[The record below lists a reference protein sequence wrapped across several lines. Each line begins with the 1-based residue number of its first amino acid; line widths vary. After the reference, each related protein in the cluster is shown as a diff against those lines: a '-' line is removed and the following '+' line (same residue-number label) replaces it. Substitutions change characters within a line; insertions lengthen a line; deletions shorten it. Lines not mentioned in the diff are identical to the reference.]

1 MATREEVARL
11 AGVSG
16 ATVSRVFNNL
26 SIVQEETRL
35 RVLDAARQLGYYPN
49 SNARRLATSCTKSL
63 AIMVPYVSGVHIFY
77 RHYFAEI
84 LSGIATVANARGYDM
99 LVRFYPMD
107 ESARDSCMSIL
118 HEKKADGCLLFGTR
132 INDPVIDA
140 LKQAD
145 IPFILINNVV
155 NDEAVSFVDSDHK
168 SGAKQAVEHLLNLGY
183 KRICFVNG
191 PLEYSNSRDR
201 EYGYISALAESDIP
215 LDSSLVFFGRY
226 SRTSGYR
233 LVDTILSLSPVPD
246 AIFAANDRMA
256 FGIYQRLRELGLKIP
271 EDFGLVGYDD
281 SEIAMCTE
289 PPLTTVKVPLYEIGY
304 EAAIGVINRVE
315 GKVIGPIRKFLNT
328 DLVVRESTK
337 KK

>member
-26 SIVQEETRL
+26 SIVQEETRQ

-49 SNARRLATSCTKSL
+49 CNARRLAASFTQSL
-63 AIMVPYVSGVHIFY
+63 AIMVPHVPGVHIFY

-107 ESARDSCMSIL
+107 ESPRDSCMPIL
-118 HEKKADGCLLFGTR
+118 HEKKADACLLLGTR
-132 INDPVIDA
+132 INDPVIDT

-145 IPFILINNVV
+145 MPFVLINNVV
-155 NDEAVSFVDSDHK
+155 SDEAVSFVDGDHK
-168 SGAKQAVEHLLNLGY
+168 SGAKQAVEHLLNRGY

-191 PLEYSNSRDR
+191 PPEYSNSRDR
-201 EYGYISALAESDIP
+201 EHGYVSALAKSGIS
-215 LDSSLVFFGRY
+215 LDSSLILVGRY

-233 LVDTILSLSPVPD
+233 LADRILSLSPTPD

-256 FGIYQRLRELGLKIP
+256 FGIYQRLRECGLKIP
-271 EDFGLVGYDD
+271 EDYGLVGYDD
-281 SEIAMCTE
+281 SEIAMYID
-289 PPLTTVKVPLYEIGY
+289 PPLTTIKVPLYEIGY
-304 EAAIGVINRVE
+304 EAAVGVINKVE
-315 GKVIGPIRKFLNT
+315 GKVMGPIRKFLDT
-328 DLVVRESTK
+328 ELVIRKSSK
-337 KK
+337 RK